1 MYNIKNDQ
9 SYKNSLEV
17 NTNIDCNVG
26 KFCVNA
32 QQTVL
37 DYQSIEGN
45 IVRTTLL
52 PFSLFML
59 GLVRNQERDEAN
71 MAATQNSPPLDLLGE
86 IWGGG
91 FALLLEEKTKRRK
104 ALQQTT
110 DECWQ
115 CKNTQMS
122 LCTELKNRE
131 TRGGRNIFK
140 FRI

>member
-1 MYNIKNDQ
+1 M
-9 SYKNSLEV
+9 
-17 NTNIDCNVG
+17 
-26 KFCVNA
+26 
-32 QQTVL
+32 L

-45 IVRTTLL
+45 IVRTTFL

-115 CKNTQMS
+115 CKHTDEFVYCTQESGNTRKQ
-122 LCTELKNRE
+122 KY
-131 TRGGRNIFK
+131 FHV
-140 FRI
+140 